1 MKKFIAPAL
10 VALMAV
16 PLAACGGDGDDKLA
30 GQAEDRADE
39 KADAAR
45 AAGANEAVAD
55 NIEEQG
61 EARADAIDASDV
73 DADELSDAQKNA
85 LVEGR

>member
-10 VALMAV
+10 LALLTV
-16 PLAACGGDGDDKLA
+16 PLAACGGDGDDKL
-30 GQAEDRADE
+30 GEQASDAADD

-55 NIEEQG
+55 KIEDDG
-61 EARADAIDASDV
+61 DAREDAIDASDV
-73 DADELSDAQKNA
+73 DTDELSDAQKNA
-85 LVEGR
+85 LVNGN

>member
-1 MKKFIAPAL
+1 MKKFLAPAL

-39 KADAAR
+39 KADMAR
-45 AAGANEAVAD
+45 DAGANEEVAER
-55 NIEEQG
+55 IEEEG
-61 EARADAIDASDV
+61 EDRADAIDASDV

-85 LVEGR
+85 LIEGN